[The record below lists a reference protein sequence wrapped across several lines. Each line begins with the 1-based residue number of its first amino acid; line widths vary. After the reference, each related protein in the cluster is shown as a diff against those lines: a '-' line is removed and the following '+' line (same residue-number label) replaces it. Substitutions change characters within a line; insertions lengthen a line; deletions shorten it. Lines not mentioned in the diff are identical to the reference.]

1 MGNCDLYLAAS
12 LLVLIV
18 SIHLSLDLLFN
29 MPLPNALFAQ
39 AKTKAMIEGVS
50 QNLRMLNGRFK
61 TTSSRIFIVICHD
74 SSILFFQIF
83 VHLDIQRPP

>member
-18 SIHLSLDLLFN
+18 SIHLSLDRLFN

-39 AKTKAMIEGVS
+39 AKTKAMIEAVS
-50 QNLRMLNGRFK
+50 K
-61 TTSSRIFIVICHD
+61 VICN
-74 SSILFFQIF
+74 
-83 VHLDIQRPP
+83 

>member
-1 MGNCDLYLAAS
+1 MDGAMGNCDLYLAAS

-39 AKTKAMIEGVS
+39 AKTKAMIEAVS
-50 QNLRMLNGRFK
+50 K
-61 TTSSRIFIVICHD
+61 VICIYLGD
-74 SSILFFQIF
+74 LFS
-83 VHLDIQRPP
+83 

>member
-18 SIHLSLDLLFN
+18 SIHLSTDRLFN

-39 AKTKAMIEGVS
+39 ANTKVMIEA
-50 QNLRMLNGRFK
+50 
-61 TTSSRIFIVICHD
+61 VI
-74 SSILFFQIF
+74 
-83 VHLDIQRPP
+83 